1 MPDDRRRE
9 PVAGRTRSS
18 CAILPTEA
26 RYRSRDK
33 TARRPADAKRRDPG
47 FNLPLSGQRSF
58 ARALS
63 ARLAAHGQ
71 TLPNDRRYAIEN
83 GPSGFDP
90 AAPKW
95 LPKAYFLM
103 LMRNE
108 RLAALQTHYDDDASV
123 LTICHDGRDAVQG
136 NLETEQGR
144 AAIER
149 YLSDYCASE
158 LKGSPKVLS
167 APPHS
172 FSDVAKKVVSIKS
185 TCRAG
190 DRRPARATSRS
201 VAGLAQT
208 LCPTVA
214 GLVRVRSPRQGDRHR
229 RRKAPDHEADRAL
242 CRYQR

>member
-1 MPDDRRRE
+1 M
-9 PVAGRTRSS
+9 AGRTRSS
-18 CAILPTEA
+18 CAILPVKRKRAIVRVTRPLEDLPMQNA
-26 RYRSRDK
+26 AILDSIYRYPVK
-33 TARRPADAKRRDPG
+33 G
-47 FNLPLSGQRSF
+47 LSPEPYQRVLL
-58 ARALS
+58 RT
-63 ARLAAHGQ
+63 GQ

-83 GPSGFDP
+83 GPSDFDP

-108 RLAALQTHYDDDASV
+108 RLAALQTHYDDDTSV

-149 YLSDYCASE
+149 YLRDYC
-158 LKGSPKVLS
+158 GQ
-167 APPHS
+167 
-172 FSDVAKKVVSIKS
+172 
-185 TCRAG
+185 RAQGFGEGPERTTSQLFRRREESRLDHQPVERFG

-201 VAGLAQT
+201 VAVSREP